1 MSLRAIILAA
11 ALVVFLL
18 ALVADYAFGNT
29 INLPYVARSRPEP
42 TIEIPE
48 ATATPFVSVGP
59 PWVGDTPT
67 PTITPEPMATVTPAG
82 VR

>member
-1 MSLRAIILAA
+1 MSRTRIVVLAA
-11 ALVVFLL
+11 ALALFFL
-18 ALVADYAFGNT
+18 ALWAGSVYGNT

-42 TIEIPE
+42 TIAVD
-48 ATATPFVSVGP
+48 ATATPFVSIGP

-67 PTITPEPMATVTPAG
+67 PTITPELMATVTPAG